1 MGNSFVRTVLNNK
14 TLKIFGDGMQVRDIL
29 HIDDLVNAYQLA
41 IKNNK
46 LSRGQ
51 IYNIGGGIENSISL
65 LELITILQSKISY
78 KIRMKYYNWREGD
91 QKIYIS
97 DNSKLEKELNWKPVI
112 NKLKGIDKLV
122 NWAKSLD

>member
-1 MGNSFVRTVLNNK
+1 
-14 TLKIFGDGMQVRDIL
+14 MQVRDIL